1 MAIPSDLK
9 SQLHIGTIKSSFKVL
24 NIAKDGICWTSLY
37 DLFQCFT
44 FLTERLFYFSI
55 ISNLNSS
62 RYCFQLLWFT
72 ISCIP
77 LAVIYHCMHTSLLW
91 EEFYF
96 LFSKTPPQGTKDD
109 KQKPVSLLTASWT
122 KLPQLLCVFVQITHM
137 CVYIMCSSLMP
148 VLVAFCWTL
157 SSFSLSREQNSTLA
171 PRFSHMDAGIT
182 SLAHWLHSCP
192 QNPVNG

>member
-9 SQLHIGTIKSSFKVL
+9 SQLHIGTIKSSFKSQVL
-24 NIAKDGICWTSLY
+24 NIPKDGICWTSLY

-44 FLTERLFYFSI
+44 FLTERLLYFSI

-77 LAVIYHCMHTSLLW
+77 LSSEKSFTS
-91 EEFYF
+91 
-96 LFSKTPPQGTKDD
+96 FSPKPPPQGTKDE
-109 KQKPVSLLTASWT
+109 KQKPVSLLPASWT

-137 CVYIMCSSLMP
+137 CVYIVCSSLIP

-157 SSFSLSREQNSTLA
+157 SSFSLSRKQNSTLA
-171 PRFSHMDAGIT
+171 PRFSLMGAGIT
-182 SLAHWLHSCP
+182 SSAHWLHSCP